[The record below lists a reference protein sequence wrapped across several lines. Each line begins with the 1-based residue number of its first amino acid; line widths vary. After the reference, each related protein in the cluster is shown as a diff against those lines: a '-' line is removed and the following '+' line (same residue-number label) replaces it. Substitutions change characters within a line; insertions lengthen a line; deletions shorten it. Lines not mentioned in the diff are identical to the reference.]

1 MSTIKFLSDNL
12 INNSDI
18 SLNAG
23 TANAQYP
30 LINLK
35 NESPSIKFRS
45 NEAVIKIQFDM
56 ITTRTVDSIALSGD
70 PQSTL
75 GFNAA
80 NLRYS
85 ATTDFSLSPIIP
97 VTLSSEFNMGLE
109 LFNEID
115 ARYWELEL
123 IGTTNVEIG
132 HVFIGKQIDLPQQNY
147 SIGSFSYTHNDNS
160 TIRNNEY
167 GQAFVDVRNL
177 QKKLRGRIE
186 YATKEETEILDD
198 MFKFH
203 GRNKPLWVIVD
214 SESGAISDGTFR
226 FSSYGYLEQFP
237 QWQAQGGQHFSCG
250 ITIKEAI

>member
-12 INNSDI
+12 VNNAVVT
-18 SLNAG
+18 LNLG

-30 LINLK
+30 LSNIK

-45 NEAVIKIQFDM
+45 NEATVKIQFDM
-56 ITTRTVDSIALSGD
+56 VTTRSVEAVAIAGD

-80 NLRYS
+80 NIRYS
-85 ATTDFSLSPIIP
+85 TTTDFSLSPVIP
-97 VTLSSEFNMGLE
+97 ITLSAEFNMGLE
-109 LFNEID
+109 LFSQID

-123 IGTTNVEIG
+123 IGVTEVELG
-132 HVFIGKQIDLPQQNY
+132 HIFIGPQVSLPQQNY
-147 SIGSFSYTHNDNS
+147 SIGSFSYLHTDNS

-167 GQAFVDVRNL
+167 GQSFIDVRNI

-186 YATKEETEILDD
+186 YANKEEMEILDD

-203 GRNKPLWVIVD
+203 GRNKPLWVVVD
-214 SESGAISDGTFR
+214 SESLSASDGSYR
-226 FSSYGYLEQFP
+226 FTTYGYMEQFP
-237 QWQAQGGQHFSCG
+237 QWQAQGGQHYSASM
-250 ITIKEAI
+250 TIKEAI